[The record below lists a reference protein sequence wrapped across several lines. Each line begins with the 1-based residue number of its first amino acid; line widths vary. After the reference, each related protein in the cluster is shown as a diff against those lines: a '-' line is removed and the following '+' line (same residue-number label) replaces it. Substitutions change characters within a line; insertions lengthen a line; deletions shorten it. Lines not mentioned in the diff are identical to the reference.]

1 MPLFKIIEKEQGWV
15 NFQIESFNHFLEYGI
30 QRIIDEIETVSLN
43 PELGDHKLR
52 FGKVSIGRPSVKEA
66 DGSTRKVLP
75 NEARIR
81 NLTYA
86 APVYIDITPIIN
98 GEQMKPE
105 RVHIGNLPI
114 MVNSSLCSTHG
125 LTHKEL
131 KIKGEDPSDPGG
143 YFIVNGTERVLV
155 LIEEIASNKPIFEK
169 LGDNISVRIN
179 SEKSG
184 FKQRHMIER
193 KPDGEITIS
202 FANIRKLNIITL
214 LKGLGLETDKEICF
228 HISDDPRILNELY
241 INLHQSPDTTS
252 DDAIDNIG
260 KKIRVSEDYR
270 IERVNQILDRYLFP
284 HIGQETN
291 NRLEKA
297 DVIAKTVKKVIMLS
311 LHMIPED
318 DIDHYNN
325 KRLLMA
331 GELIGQLFRSI
342 LLGRWGLLAKMN
354 YNYQKLVKRGKT
366 PSVQGIIEANAVTKQ
381 ILSSLATGNWI
392 GGRTGVSQ
400 RLDRSSYVKTI
411 SHLRSIISPLTST
424 QEHFKA
430 RQIHPT
436 EWGRLCPAE
445 TPEGSSIGLRKHL
458 ALMVEVTPG
467 LNERETERVLKTVVH
482 EGFSEKEKPKNP
494 GPSKKSNPKATPA
507 KTKKADVY
515 FNGKLVFQTTEPE
528 KCVESIRKKRRMNLI
543 SGQVNVAYHPIFEE
557 VRINTEHGRA
567 RRPIVIVE
575 SGKPKLTS
583 QHMDKLQKGE
593 IRWSYLVQHGIME
606 YLDAEEEENSL
617 IALNEEEVSKDH
629 THMEIN
635 PIIILGTAASL
646 IPYPEYNRG
655 DRINYGAKMVGQAIG
670 TMSLNFN
677 MRVDTKF
684 NILAYPQAP
693 LIMTGV
699 SNVLEDYPEG
709 QNIVVAVMCYDG
721 FNMNDAIVI
730 NKSSA
735 ERGLF
740 RSFYFRTYETIKK
753 RYWGGQE
760 DEIMIPEV
768 GIKGHMGEEAYKDL
782 AEDGIINPE
791 SVVVSDSVLVGKTSP
806 LRFLSSEE
814 FTADIENKRESS
826 VTVRYGEEG
835 IIDDVFISETLDA
848 DQLLKVRVR
857 DERPLELGD
866 KLASRHGQKG
876 VISLLVPQ
884 EDMPFASDGVIPDLI
899 FNPHAIPSRMTI
911 GQLLELLTGKAAAL
925 MGKAVDSSA
934 FNHMKEAEIRKYMRQ
949 AGFRDDGKQTLYD
962 GKTGKKYDVLIFT
975 GISYYLKLDHMVADK
990 IHARSRGPVTLLT
1003 KQPTEGRAKR
1013 GGLRLG
1019 EMEQQCLIG
1028 HGAALTLKERF
1039 DSDKTMIPVCSKCGL
1054 IAIHDV
1060 IKNRSYCPVCKDSE
1074 TVWIETSYAFKLML
1088 DEIKSM
1094 GIFPKLGTEEI

>member
-1 MPLFKIIEKEQGWV
+1 MSFMSLFRIIEKEQGWI
-15 NFQIESFNHFLEYGI
+15 NFQVDSFNHFLEYGI
-30 QRIIDEIETVSLN
+30 QNIIDEVETVSLN
-43 PELGDHKLR
+43 PELGDHKLK
-52 FGKVSIGRPSVKEA
+52 FGKVHIGRPSVKEA
-66 DGSTRKVLP
+66 DGSTRQVLP

-86 APVYIDITPIIN
+86 APVYVDITSIIN
-98 GEQMKPE
+98 GVQEKSE

-114 MVNSSLCSTHG
+114 MVKSSLCSTHG
-125 LTHKEL
+125 MTPGEL
-131 KIKGEDPSDPGG
+131 KQRGEDPNDPGG

-155 LIEEIASNKPIFEK
+155 LIEEIASNKPIFEREK
-169 LGDNISVRIN
+169 DFVSVRIN

-184 FKQRHMIER
+184 FKQRHVMER

-202 FANIRKLNIITL
+202 FANIRKLNVITL
-214 LKGLGLETDKEICF
+214 LKALGLETDKEICF

-241 INLHQSPDTTS
+241 INLYQSSDTTS
-252 DDAIDNIG
+252 DEAIDNIG
-260 KKIRVSEDYR
+260 KKMRVSEDYR
-270 IERVNQILDRYLFP
+270 IERVNQILDRYLLP
-284 HIGQETN
+284 HVGQKKE

-297 DVIAKTVKKVIMLS
+297 DVIAKIVKKIVMLS
-311 LHMIPED
+311 LNMIPED

-325 KRLLMA
+325 KRLLMS
-331 GELIGQLFRSI
+331 GELVGQLFRSI

-354 YNYQKLVKRGKT
+354 YNYQKLVKRGKS
-366 PSVQGIIEANAVTKQ
+366 PSIQGIIEANAVTKQ

-467 LNERETERVLKTVVH
+467 L
-482 EGFSEKEKPKNP
+482 SEKETEKVLSTVMQGYAGEK
-494 GPSKKSNPKATPA
+494 SKSPRKE
-507 KTKKADVY
+507 KTEVY
-515 FNGKLVFQTTEPE
+515 FNGRLVFQSPDPE
-528 KCVESIRKKRRMNLI
+528 RLVQDIRKKRRMNLI
-543 SGQVNVAYHPIFEE
+543 PSQVNVAYHPVFDE

-567 RRPIVIVE
+567 RRPLVIVE
-575 SGKPKLTS
+575 SGKPRLTR
-583 QHMDKLQKGE
+583 QHLEKLQKGE
-593 IRWSYLVQHGIME
+593 IGWSYLAQHGIVE
-606 YLDAEEEENSL
+606 YLDAEEEENTL
-617 IALNEEEVSKDH
+617 IALTGDDVTREHS
-629 THMEIN
+629 HMEIN
-635 PIIILGTAASL
+635 PITILGISASL

-670 TMSLNFN
+670 MISMNFS
-677 MRVDTKF
+677 MRTDTKF
-684 NILAYPQAP
+684 NILAYPQTP
-693 LIMTGV
+693 LVKTSV
-699 SNVLEDYPEG
+699 SDVLEDYPGG

-721 FNMNDAIVI
+721 FNLNDAIVI
-730 NKSSA
+730 NRSSA

-760 DEIMIPEV
+760 DEITVPEP
-768 GIKGHMGEEAYKDL
+768 GIKGHRGEDAYMDL

-791 SVVVSDSVLVGKTSP
+791 TTVVSDSVLVGKTSP

-814 FTADIENKRESS
+814 FTADIENKRETSI
-826 VTVRYGEEG
+826 TVRYGEEG
-835 IIDDVFISETLDA
+835 IVDDVIISETLDA

-857 DERPLELGD
+857 DERVLELGD

-876 VISLLVPQ
+876 VISLLVPH
-884 EDMPFASDGVIPDLI
+884 EDMPFTSDGIVPDLI
-899 FNPHAIPSRMTI
+899 FNPHAIPSRMTV
-911 GQLLELLTGKAAAL
+911 GQLLEILSGKTAALTGKPT
-925 MGKAVDSSA
+925 DSSA
-934 FNHMKEAEIRKYMRQ
+934 FNHMKETEIRKLMRQ
-949 AGFRDDGKQTLYD
+949 AGFRDDGKQALYD
-962 GKTGKKYDVLIFT
+962 GKTGKKFDVLIFT
-975 GISYYLKLDHMVADK
+975 GLSYYLKLDHMVADK

-1019 EMEQQCLIG
+1019 EMEQQCLVG

-1039 DSDKTMIPVCSKCGL
+1039 DSDRTMVPVCTKCGL
-1054 IAIHDV
+1054 IAIHDT

-1074 TVWIETSYAFKLML
+1074 TVWVETSYAFKLML

-1094 GIFPKLGTEEI
+1094 GILPSIGTEEI

>member
-1 MPLFKIIEKEQGWV
+1 MSFIPLFKVIEKEQGWV
-15 NFQIESFNHFLEYGI
+15 NFQIESFNNFLEYGI
-30 QRIIDEIETVSLN
+30 QNIIDEIETISLN
-43 PELGDHKLR
+43 PEMGDHKIK
-52 FGKVSIGRPSVKEA
+52 FGKVHIGRPSVKEA
-66 DGSTRKVLP
+66 DGSTRQVFP

-86 APVYIDITPIIN
+86 APLYVDVTPIIN
-98 GEQMKPE
+98 GIQEKPE

-114 MVNSSLCSTHG
+114 MVKSSLCSTHG
-125 LTHKEL
+125 MSDQEL
-131 KIKGEDPSDPGG
+131 KQRGEDPNDPGG

-169 LGDNISVRIN
+169 EGDHISVRIN
-179 SEKSG
+179 SERSG
-184 FKQRHMIER
+184 FKQRHVIER

-202 FANIRKLNIITL
+202 FANIRKLNIITI
-214 LKGLGLETDKEICF
+214 LKALGLETDKDICL

-241 INLHQSPDTTS
+241 INLYQSTETTS
-252 DDAIDNIG
+252 DDAIDGVG

-270 IERVNQILDRYLFP
+270 VERVNQILDRYLLP
-284 HIGQETN
+284 HVGQN
-291 NRLEKA
+291 SANRLEKA
-297 DVIAKTVKKVIMLS
+297 DVIAKIVKKIIMLS
-311 LHMIPED
+311 LNMIPED
-318 DIDHYNN
+318 DIDHYDN
-325 KRLLMA
+325 KRLLMS
-331 GELIGQLFRSI
+331 GELMGQLFRSI

-354 YNYQKLVKRGKT
+354 YNYQKLVKRGKS
-366 PSVQGIIEANAVTKQ
+366 PSIQGIVEANAVTKQ

-400 RLDRSSYVKTI
+400 RLDRSSYTKTV

-467 LNERETERVLKTVVH
+467 LSERDTEKIFKLVMQ
-482 EGFSEKEKPKNP
+482 EGAEGKPRKD
-494 GPSKKSNPKATPA
+494 SKSA
-507 KTKKADVY
+507 KRTDVY
-515 FNGKLVFQTTEPE
+515 FNGKLMFQTSEPE
-528 KCVESIRKKRRMNLI
+528 RLAQAIRKKRRMSLI
-543 SGQVNVAYHPIFEE
+543 SGQVNIAYHPIFDE

-567 RRPIVIVE
+567 RRPLVIVE
-575 SGKPKLTS
+575 SGKPKLTKL
-583 QHMDKLQKGE
+583 HMDKLLKGE
-593 IRWSYLVQHGIME
+593 ISWSYMAQHGIVE
-606 YLDAEEEENSL
+606 YLDAEEEENCL
-617 IALNEEEVSKDH
+617 IALNEDDVTREH
-629 THMEIN
+629 THLEIN
-635 PIIILGTAASL
+635 PITILGISASL

-677 MRVDTKF
+677 VRVDTKF
-684 NILAYPQAP
+684 NILAYPQTP
-693 LIMTGV
+693 IVKTSV
-699 SNVLEDYPEG
+699 SNILDEYPAG
-709 QNIVVAVMCYDG
+709 QNVVVAIMCYDG
-721 FNMNDAIVI
+721 FNTNDAIIV
-730 NKSSA
+730 NRSSM

-760 DEIMIPEV
+760 DEIVIPEP
-768 GIKGHMGEEAYKDL
+768 GIKGHRGEEAYKDL
-782 AEDGIINPE
+782 AEDGITNPE
-791 SVVVSDSVLVGKTSP
+791 TIVTSDSVLLGKTSP

-814 FTADIENKRESS
+814 FTADIENKRETS

-835 IIDDVFISETLDA
+835 IVDDVIITETLDA
-848 DQLLKVRVR
+848 DQLFKVRVR
-857 DERPLELGD
+857 DNRQLELGD

-876 VISLLVPQ
+876 VISILVPQ
-884 EDMPFASDGVIPDLI
+884 EDMPFTAEGIIPDLI
-899 FNPHAIPSRMTI
+899 FNPHAIPSRMTV
-911 GQLLELLTGKAAAL
+911 GQLLELLTGKVAAL
-925 MGKAVDSSA
+925 SGRWIDSSA
-934 FNHMKEAEIRKYMRQ
+934 FNHPKESEIRKLMSQ
-949 AGFRDDGKQTLYD
+949 LGFRDDGKHTMYD
-962 GKTGKKYDVLIFT
+962 GKTGKKFSVLIFT

-1019 EMEQQCLIG
+1019 EMEQQCLVG

-1039 DSDKTMIPVCSKCGL
+1039 DSDKTMIPICSKCGL

-1074 TVWIETSYAFKLML
+1074 TAWVETSYAFKLMI
-1088 DEIKSM
+1088 DELKSI
-1094 GIFPKLGTEEI
+1094 GIFPKIGVEEV